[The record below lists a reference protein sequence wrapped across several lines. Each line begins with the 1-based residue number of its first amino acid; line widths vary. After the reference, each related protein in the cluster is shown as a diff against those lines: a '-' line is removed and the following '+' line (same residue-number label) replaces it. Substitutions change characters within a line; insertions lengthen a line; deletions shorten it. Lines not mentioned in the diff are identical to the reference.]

1 MPGRALAASRGLLRG
16 AGCSARVLRRSR
28 ACNPVLPLMFRCPA
42 VSAARLNFFAHD
54 FMLTLSKQNLSGKG
68 SVYGAMFYSCK
79 KPFCLSYYHTMVS
92 RAEQAL
98 LFQFYYIVYY
108 TNKT

>member
-28 ACNPVLPLMFRCPA
+28 ACNPVLPLMFRS

-79 KPFCLSYYHTMVS
+79 KPFCLSYYHDGT

>member
-1 MPGRALAASRGLLRG
+1 MEQW
-16 AGCSARVLRRSR
+16 RV
-28 ACNPVLPLMFRCPA
+28 F
-42 VSAARLNFFAHD
+42 
-54 FMLTLSKQNLSGKG
+54 TL
-68 SVYGAMFYSCK
+68 CK
-79 KPFCLSYYHTMVS
+79 KPFCLSYYHTMVT